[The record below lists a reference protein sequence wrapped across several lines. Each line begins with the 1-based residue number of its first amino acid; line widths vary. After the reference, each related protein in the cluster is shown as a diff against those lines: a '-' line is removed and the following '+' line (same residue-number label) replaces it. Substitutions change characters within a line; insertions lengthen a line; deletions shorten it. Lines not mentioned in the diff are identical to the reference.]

1 MGAASSGTSMSEIV
15 DTPLFRALKLFVVLA
30 GIAIVAGL
38 VLLIWLLV
46 TRNEEAGRTEAPP
59 RAGAS
64 SVATQDAHDS
74 VPLPPGAEVTQVAA
88 DGQRIVL
95 LGRVPGQGQ
104 FVAVLD
110 AATGGL
116 VRLVRLQPG
125 PPP

>member
-1 MGAASSGTSMSEIV
+1 MSEIV
-15 DTPLFRALKLFVVLA
+15 DTPLFKDLKLFVVLA
-30 GIAIVAGL
+30 GVAIVAGL

-46 TRNEEAGRTEAPP
+46 TRNEEADRAAAPP
-59 RAGAS
+59 AGA
-64 SVATQDAHDS
+64 AAMAAQAAHEG
-74 VPLPPGAEVTQVAA
+74 VPLPPGAEVTQVTA
-88 DGQRIVL
+88 DGPRIVL
-95 LGRVPGQGQ
+95 LGRVPGEGQ